1 MSKDS
6 LPLGLTYASPHIH
19 LHSRV
24 IALSR
29 LTLGAM
35 LLLIAATDISDPG
48 IQSEPDDWAAMI
60 YFGSAICL
68 AGLAWI
74 DCWRDFA
81 FSKIALL
88 LDIALLVFTILFV
101 DPSARS
107 HLAIVLCLQCH
118 VLLCSA
124 LLMGWKM
131 ARFIALCIFVTWIC
145 DVYLEF
151 RDFGAI
157 DIGLTLRRTGFLI
170 TASMIAL
177 WAALQNSETAVPRLA
192 LPEELDGTGGVEA
205 ALEYARN
212 LTHARGALLCLR
224 RPVEDGPS
232 NRRAWGNDLTAG
244 ATLVPDK
251 LLPKADLPFCLLFD
265 VRKGKA
271 LKYND
276 IGIRRDRELIQEI
289 SPILSLLNIDK
300 GIGVKIDIVDQSGLL
315 LLFDI
320 RPLTWS
326 HLLLARAVGAEV
338 SRALSSRFLGQMR
351 RRYDL
356 IKVREELAHDLHD
369 SVAQSLAGAKF
380 LISAL
385 RSQVSPS
392 DGLSG
397 ELERVRNAFDFE
409 HQHVRM
415 LIARLRQADWGSA
428 DTDLVPLLDMVLR
441 QLSRHWKLEA
451 SIVDVTT
458 DLRVGHEL
466 AFEIEHIVREAVAN
480 AARHGSARR
489 VEVTCS
495 GNGAGLRLV
504 VTDNGT
510 GFDITSGL
518 IPRTIARRVGKLDG
532 KLDIESKVGLTRLTM
547 DFPCGVSH

>member
-131 ARFIALCIFVTWIC
+131 ARFIAKCIFVTWLC

-170 TASMIAL
+170 TASLIAL
-177 WAALQNSETAVPRLA
+177 WAALQNSETAVPRLM
-192 LPEELDGTGGVEA
+192 LSEELEGAGSVEA

-212 LTHARGALLCLR
+212 LTQAQGAVLCWQK
-224 RPVEDGPS
+224 PADAGS
-232 NRRAWGNDLTAG
+232 DHRRAWDSDLMDG
-244 ATLVPDK
+244 ATLVSDR
-251 LLPKADLPFCLLFD
+251 LLPRPDLPLCLLFD
-265 VRKGKA
+265 LRNGRA
-271 LKYND
+271 LKYSDVD
-276 IGIRRDRELIQEI
+276 IRMGKDLLKDIAPMMSEI
-289 SPILSLLNIDK
+289 GVEK
-300 GIGVKIDIVDQSGLL
+300 GICVSIDIVDQRGWLI
-315 LLFDI
+315 LFDI
-320 RPLTWS
+320 RPITWS
-326 HLLLARAVGAEV
+326 HLLLAQAVGVEV
-338 SRALSSRFLGQMR
+338 SRALSSRYLGQMR

-385 RSQVSPS
+385 RSQVSAS

-428 DTDLVPLLDMVLR
+428 DTDLVPLLDLVLR

-451 SIVDVTT
+451 SIVEVTT

-518 IPRTIARRVGKLDG
+518 IPRTIARRVGKLGG